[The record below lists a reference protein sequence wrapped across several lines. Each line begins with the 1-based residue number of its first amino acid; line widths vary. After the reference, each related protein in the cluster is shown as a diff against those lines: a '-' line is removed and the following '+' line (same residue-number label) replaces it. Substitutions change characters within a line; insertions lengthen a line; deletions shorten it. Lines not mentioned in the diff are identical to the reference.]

1 MKYKDYYDILG
12 VEKSASQ
19 EEIKKTYRKLAK
31 KYHPDMNKDNKKAEE
46 KFKEIN
52 EAFEVLGDEEKRKK
66 YDTFGQSG
74 NFHQGMDFDPSQF
87 SSQFGFGNFGG
98 GGRTYTYTTSNADFS
113 DFFNM
118 FFGGGGGGGSAY
130 DFQDI
135 FGGQGGFG
143 RNTAYEQPK
152 GQDVEAE
159 IQVSLQE
166 AYKGAKKQITLDTG
180 TGKRSLSVNIPSG
193 ILTGKKIK
201 LKGQGA
207 PGPAGAKGDLY
218 LKVNMIPDKNLKLN
232 ALNLDTNI
240 EIYPWDAYFGCK
252 KVIHTLDGKIML
264 NIPPK
269 IQTGKKIK
277 VAGKGYK
284 NMNGKTGDLF
294 VEIKIVN
301 PSSLSPELEELYK
314 KLKELGS

>member
-12 VEKSASQ
+12 VKKDTSQ
-19 EEIKKTYRKLAK
+19 QDIKKAYRKLAK
-31 KYHPDMNKDNKKAEE
+31 KYHPDMNKNNKEAEE

-87 SSQFGFGNFGG
+87 GFGNFGG
-98 GGRTYTYTTSNADFS
+98 GRTYTYSTGGADFS

-118 FFGGGGGGGSAY
+118 FFSGTNNGSSAY

-143 RNTAYEQPK
+143 HNTVYEQPR
-152 GQDVEAE
+152 GRDVEAE
-159 IQVSLQE
+159 IQVTLQE
-166 AYKGAKKQITLDTG
+166 AYKGAKRQISLDTG
-180 TGKRSLSVNIPSG
+180 SGKRSLSVTIPAG
-193 ILTGKKIK
+193 IQSDKKIK
-201 LKGQGA
+201 LKGQGS
-207 PGPAGAKGDLY
+207 PGPNGTKGDLY
-218 LKVNMIPDKNLKLN
+218 LKVHIIPDKDLKLN
-232 ALNLDTNI
+232 DLNLETNI
-240 EIYPWDAYFGCK
+240 AIYPWDAYLGCK
-252 KVIHTLDGKIML
+252 KVVQTLEGKIML
-264 NIPPK
+264 NIPSK

-284 NMNGKTGDLF
+284 NLSGKIGDLF

-314 KLKELGS
+314 ALRDKFE

>member
-1 MKYKDYYDILG
+1 MKYKDYYSVLG

-19 EEIKKTYRKLAK
+19 GDIKKAYRKLAK
-31 KYHPDMNKDNKKAEE
+31 KYHPDMNKDNKQAEE

-52 EAFEVLGDEEKRKK
+52 EAFEVLGDDEKRKK

-87 SSQFGFGNFGG
+87 GNFGG
-98 GGRTYTYTTSNADFS
+98 GQTYTYTSGNGDFS

-118 FFGGGGGGGSAY
+118 FFGGGNRRATY

-143 RNTAYEQPK
+143 NNRSYAQPK
-152 GQDVEAE
+152 GRDVEAE

-166 AYKGAKKQITLDTG
+166 AYKGIKKQFSIDTG
-180 TGKRSLSVNIPSG
+180 NGRQSLSVNIPSG
-193 ILTGKKIK
+193 ILPGKKIK

-207 PGPAGAKGDLY
+207 PGPTGEKGNLY
-218 LKVNMIPDKNLKLN
+218 LKVNILPDKNLILN
-232 ALNLDTNI
+232 DVNI
-240 EIYPWDAYFGCK
+240 ETKLDVYPWDAYFGSEK
-252 KVIHTLDGKIML
+252 IVNTLQGKIKL
-264 NIPPK
+264 KIPPK

-277 VAGKGYK
+277 LKGQGYK
-284 NMNGKTGDLF
+284 NMQGKTGDLL

-301 PSSLSPELEELYK
+301 PPTLSLELEELYK
-314 KLKELGS
+314 KMKEMNQ